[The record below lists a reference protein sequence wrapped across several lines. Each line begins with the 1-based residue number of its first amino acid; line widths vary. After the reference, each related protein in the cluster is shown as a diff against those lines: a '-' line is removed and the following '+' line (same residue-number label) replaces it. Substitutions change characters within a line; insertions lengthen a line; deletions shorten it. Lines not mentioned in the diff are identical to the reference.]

1 MAVPFSRQIP
11 RGFSPDA
18 HDEAPPTPHALEDT
32 DDDDDDD
39 DESMHDEDDDDDDDD
54 DDDGQT
60 RQSEPIEVDGS
71 LSSRDTGGARA
82 AGSGCWRS
90 REELTEATGSQQPEA
105 RAEPWCKRTHWSCP
119 KCAQDLVE
127 DIIAPRQTLR
137 DVRDLVHVADD
148 PNHHPAM
155 QPAPADTP
163 RGPVCMAL
171 LQHPDHRSCPMFAH
185 STLIMS
191 LKDAEQTV
199 GLFARTAV

>member
-1 MAVPFSRQIP
+1 MAPLFPSCNRARPAPKMAVPFSRQM
-11 RGFSPDA
+11 SPDA
-18 HDEAPPTPHALEDT
+18 HDVAPLTPDAHEDA
-32 DDDDDDD
+32 
-39 DESMHDEDDDDDDDD
+39 D

-60 RQSEPIEVDGS
+60 RQSEPIEVDS
-71 LSSRDTGGARA
+71 SPSSRDTGGARA
-82 AGSGCWRS
+82 ARSGCWWS
-90 REELTEATGSQQPEA
+90 REDSEELTEAAGSQQPEA
-105 RAEPWCKRTHWSCP
+105 RAELWCKRTHWSCP

-163 RGPVCMAL
+163 RGPECMAL

-185 STLIMS
+185 STVIMS
-191 LKDAEQTV
+191 LKDAKQTL
-199 GLFARTAV
+199 GLFPRTAV